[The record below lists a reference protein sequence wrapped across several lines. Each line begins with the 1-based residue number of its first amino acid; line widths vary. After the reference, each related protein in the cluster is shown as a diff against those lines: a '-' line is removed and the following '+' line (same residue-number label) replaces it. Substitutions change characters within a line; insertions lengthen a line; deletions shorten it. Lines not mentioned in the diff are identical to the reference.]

1 MSEVQITKQDAV
13 TIIQL
18 NRPDVRN
25 AINVKTAQLLREAW
39 LDFDQDESAKVGI
52 LTGSDSTFCAG
63 ADLRDVEALLKDAD
77 SSSGPLGIGRMS
89 VSKPTIAAVSG
100 YAVAGGFELALWCD
114 LCIVDETAVFGF
126 FERRFGVPMLNGGS
140 QRLPQIVG
148 LRRALDIILT
158 GRAVVAQEAYEIGI
172 ASELV
177 GEGEALRRAIEL
189 GTYLASVPQICLKN
203 DRRAVYGGIDVELA
217 AGLQIEAMI
226 AGETIASGEPFAG
239 AEQFQSGKGRGGKVD

>member
-13 TIIQL
+13 TIIQI

-52 LTGSDSTFCAG
+52 LAGSDSVFCAG
-63 ADLRDVEALLKDAD
+63 ADLGDVEALLKDAD
-77 SSSGPLGIGRMS
+77 SGSGPLGIGRMS

-114 LCIVDETAVFGF
+114 LCIVDETVVFGF

-140 QRLPQIVG
+140 QRLPQVVG

-158 GRAVVAQEAYEIGI
+158 GRAVTAEEAYQIGI

-177 GEGEALRRAIEL
+177 GEGKALARAIEL
-189 GTYLASVPQICLKN
+189 GTYLASVPQVCLKN
-203 DRRAVYGGIDVELA
+203 DRRAVYGGMDVELA

-226 AGETIASGEPFAG
+226 AGETISSGEPFEG